1 MKNRNEVTPQ
11 HKRHISRILEGQIQ
25 IGNWREA
32 SIRYCRVQIV
42 VESEASRHQKP
53 EEQSAVAIERKVNMR
68 CSM

>member
-1 MKNRNEVTPQ
+1 VKSRNEVTPQ
-11 HKRHISRILEGQIQ
+11 RKWHTSRMPEEQIQ
-25 IGNWREA
+25 IRNWREA